1 MPAPYATKSSQVI
14 ALFSGVL
21 LSLAAAVTAHAECSR
36 AINVPV
42 SPTGLSVIITGEK
55 IHGIFPDLLRR
66 IGGKNACNFAFT
78 NVPKAR
84 LAAMFEAGSSDMMV
98 ASIKTPRRDEFGIF
112 FPMVSIRATL
122 ISVATSRPTIHNF
135 KELIKQSDLQLIL
148 VRGFDYG
155 NEYQRL
161 IVELNKQGRVSFESE
176 PLSVA
181 RLLKLRPGS
190 ATIMAPSIFTGEL
203 QGDARVQGLQEKL
216 RLEPLEEL
224 AWSYSGTYLSKTAL
238 TQSDREKL
246 GKMLEHAG
254 QSGEA
259 WHAYQKVYSP
269 EVVKISIRPLSAQQ

>member
-1 MPAPYATKSSQVI
+1 MDE
-14 ALFSGVL
+14 LF
-21 LSLAAAVTAHAECSR
+21 LSIL
-36 AINVPV
+36 
-42 SPTGLSVIITGEK
+42 
-55 IHGIFPDLLRR
+55 
-66 IGGKNACNFAFT
+66 
-78 NVPKAR
+78 
-84 LAAMFEAGSSDMMV
+84 
-98 ASIKTPRRDEFGIF
+98 
-112 FPMVSIRATL
+112 
-122 ISVATSRPTIHNF
+122 
-135 KELIKQSDLQLIL
+135 DLQLIL

-155 NEYQRL
+155 PDYQRL
-161 IVELNKQGRVSFESE
+161 IEELNKQGRVSFDSD

-203 QGDARVQGLQEKL
+203 QGDARVQDLQEKL

-238 TQSDREKL
+238 THSDREKL

-269 EVVKISIRPLSAQQ
+269 KVVKPSIRPLSAQQ